1 MTDKTENNP
10 FAPPR
15 SRVIPQQPPATVS
28 RVEGNCI
35 VVKSGVRLPMRCVA
49 TNIQCNSS
57 DQKKRTLRFAPSFR
71 LVISRKNC
79 LVYRCVSAKRRK
91 REFIIR
97 AFIFMAAWSVA
108 LALSNFVIVA
118 CGIAFAISYAAQL
131 DPLKVVK
138 YKNGEFWI
146 RGLHGDF
153 LNSLV
158 AEEGWQRV

>member
-1 MTDKTENNP
+1 
-10 FAPPR
+10 
-15 SRVIPQQPPATVS
+15 
-28 RVEGNCI
+28 
-35 VVKSGVRLPMRCVA
+35 
-49 TNIQCNSS
+49 
-57 DQKKRTLRFAPSFR
+57 
-71 LVISRKNC
+71 
-79 LVYRCVSAKRRK
+79 
-91 REFIIR
+91 
-97 AFIFMAAWSVA
+97 MAAWSVA